1 MGDKEH
7 HVHFSGGSSLGKD
20 NNIMVQ
26 PQRHGQIDAHLGFL
40 QLYHRYHVEFLIPWN
55 LCTHKERKS
64 SVPAIVAG
72 THNPNCHI
80 VDLISEKE
88 SLKLK
93 IELLAYK
100 EKILKEE
107 VQILCCKSG
116 SPLKIQL
123 NSRVLGQ
130 DKGRPLLRNGIRS
143 VGVEQ
148 SNEDEVLGTKLR
160 ASLSMQSKQ
169 SL

>member
-1 MGDKEH
+1 
-7 HVHFSGGSSLGKD
+7 
-20 NNIMVQ
+20 MVQ

>member
-1 MGDKEH
+1 M
-7 HVHFSGGSSLGKD
+7 
-20 NNIMVQ
+20 
-26 PQRHGQIDAHLGFL
+26 
-40 QLYHRYHVEFLIPWN
+40 
-55 LCTHKERKS
+55 LCKQTT
-64 SVPAIVAG
+64 I
-72 THNPNCHI
+72 
-80 VDLISEKE
+80 ISFYNKVCNFNYNM
-88 SLKLK
+88 LFFCDRLK

-148 SNEDEVLGTKLR
+148 SNEDEV
-160 ASLSMQSKQ
+160 SE
-169 SL
+169 